1 MASELSGPASAR
13 GPVAEGDLF
22 ESLVHQPQAVE
33 HLRHALASDHVAHA
47 YAFVGPQGSGRKAAA
62 LAFATALITRA
73 AGAGAGRIA
82 DRIARGVH
90 PDVHLLEPTP
100 PESNPKGAPA
110 HRVDGVRELERL
122 AALRPA
128 EAPVKVFIVD
138 EAEKMTLAT
147 PQAFLKTL
155 EEPPARTVIIL
166 ILAQAGALP
175 ATVLSRCQVVR
186 FLPAPAEGTLA
197 LLPDGRGE
205 ARARALEMLAK
216 VETGDGDAVLAS
228 GEALGRDRETA
239 ETVVETCW
247 LWYRDLLAA
256 QAHPAPP
263 LVFAERADAVRARA
277 AALSLDD
284 IVGGLAACREARLA
298 IAGNVSPRLS
308 VEILLSRLARAA

>member
-1 MASELSGPASAR
+1 MAPERIA
-13 GPVAEGDLF
+13 PVSLAEGDLF
-22 ESLVHQPQAVE
+22 GGLGHQPQAVE
-33 HLRHALASDHVAHA
+33 HLRHALASGHVAHA
-47 YAFVGPQGSGRKAAA
+47 YAFVGPHGSGRKAAA
-62 LAFATALITRA
+62 LAFATALVTRD
-73 AGAGAGRIA
+73 AGTGARTA
-82 DRIARGVH
+82 DRVARGVH
-90 PDVHLLEPTP
+90 PDVHLLQPTP

-166 ILAQAGALP
+166 ILAQPGALP
-175 ATVLSRCQVVR
+175 ATVLSRCQIVR
-186 FLPAPAEGTLA
+186 FLPTPAEGTLA

-205 ARARALEMLAK
+205 SRQRALEMLAK
-216 VETGDGDAVLAS
+216 VEAGGGDAVLAS
-228 GEALGRDRETA
+228 GEALGRDREAA

-256 QAHPAPP
+256 QAHPTPP
-263 LVFAERADAVRARA
+263 LVFAERAEAVRARA

-284 IVGGLAACREARLA
+284 IVRGLSACREARLA
-298 IAGNVSPRLS
+298 IVGNVSPRLS
-308 VEILLSRLARAA
+308 VEILLSRLATAA

>member
-1 MASELSGPASAR
+1 MAP
-13 GPVAEGDLF
+13 EGDLF
-22 ESLVHQPQAVE
+22 TTLRHQPQAVE
-33 HLRHALASDHVAHA
+33 HLRRALASDHVAHA
-47 YAFVGPQGSGRKAAA
+47 YAFVGPHGSGRKAAA
-62 LAFATALITRA
+62 LAFATALVTRD
-73 AGAGAGRIA
+73 AGAGARTAA
-82 DRIARGVH
+82 DRVARGVH
-90 PDVHLLEPTP
+90 PDVHLIQPMP

-110 HRVDGVRELERL
+110 LRVDTVRELERL

-138 EAEKMTLAT
+138 EAERMTLAT

-155 EEPPARTVIIL
+155 EDPPARTVIIL
-166 ILAQAGALP
+166 ILAQPGALP
-175 ATVLSRCQVVR
+175 ATVLSRCQIVR

-205 ARARALEMLAK
+205 ARQRALAMLAT
-216 VETGDGDAVLAS
+216 VEAGGGDAVLAS
-228 GEALGRDRETA
+228 GEALGRDREAA

-263 LVFAERADAVRARA
+263 LVFAERAEAVRARA

-284 IVGGLAACREARLA
+284 IVRGLSACREARLA

-308 VEILLSRLARAA
+308 VEILLSRLATAA

>member
-1 MASELSGPASAR
+1 MAP
-13 GPVAEGDLF
+13 
-22 ESLVHQPQAVE
+22 ESLPPPSAAASGGAPDVFAGLGHQPQAVE
-33 HLRHALASDHVAHA
+33 HLRRALAADHVAHA
-47 YAFVGPQGSGRKAAA
+47 YAFVGPHGSGRKAAA
-62 LAFATALITRA
+62 LALATALIARDAGPGARA
-73 AGAGAGRIA
+73 VA

-90 PDVHLLEPTP
+90 PDVHLIQPTP
-100 PESNPKGAPA
+100 PESNAKGALA

-155 EEPPARTVIIL
+155 EEPPARTVIVL
-166 ILAQAGALP
+166 ILAQPGALP
-175 ATVLSRCQVVR
+175 ATVLSRCQIVR

-205 ARARALEMLAK
+205 ARQRALKMLAT
-216 VETGDGDAVLAS
+216 VEAGGGHAVLAS
-228 GEALGRDRETA
+228 GEALGRDREAA

-263 LVFAERADAVRARA
+263 LVFAEHAEALRARA

-284 IVGGLAACREARLA
+284 IVWGLTACREARLA

-308 VEILLSRLARAA
+308 VEILLSRLATAA

>member
-1 MASELSGPASAR
+1 MAP
-13 GPVAEGDLF
+13 EGDLF
-22 ESLVHQPQAVE
+22 TALRHQPQAVE

-47 YAFVGPQGSGRKAAA
+47 YAFVGPHGSGRKAAA
-62 LAFATALITRA
+62 LAFATALVTGD
-73 AGAGAGRIA
+73 AGAGARTA
-82 DRIARGVH
+82 DRVARGVH
-90 PDVHLLEPTP
+90 PDVHLIQPVP
-100 PESNPKGAPA
+100 PESNPKGALA
-110 HRVDGVRELERL
+110 LRVDTVRELERL

-138 EAEKMTLAT
+138 EAERMTLAT

-166 ILAQAGALP
+166 ILAQPGALP
-175 ATVLSRCQVVR
+175 ATVLSRCQIVR

-205 ARARALEMLAK
+205 ARQRALAMLAT
-216 VETGDGDAVLAS
+216 VEAGGGDAVLAS
-228 GEALGRDRETA
+228 GEALGRDREAA

-263 LVFAERADAVRARA
+263 LVFAERAEAVRARA

-284 IVGGLAACREARLA
+284 IVRGLSACREARLA

-308 VEILLSRLARAA
+308 VEILLSRLATAA

>member
-1 MASELSGPASAR
+1 MAPELSRPASAP
-13 GPVAEGDLF
+13 GPGSGDLF
-22 ESLVHQPQAVE
+22 AGLAHQPQAVE

-47 YAFVGPQGSGRKAAA
+47 YAFLGPHGSGRKAAA
-62 LAFATALITRA
+62 LAFATALITRE
-73 AGAGAGRIA
+73 AGARTHAVA

-90 PDVHLLEPTP
+90 PDVHLLQPTP
-100 PESNPKGAPA
+100 PESNPKGALA
-110 HRVDGVRELERL
+110 HRVDGVRELERQ

-155 EEPPARTVIIL
+155 EEPPPRTVIIL

-175 ATVLSRCQVVR
+175 ATVLSRCQIVR

-205 ARARALEMLAK
+205 ARARALQMLAQA
-216 VETGDGDAVLAS
+216 ETGGGDAVLAG
-228 GEALGRDRETA
+228 GEALGRDREAA

-284 IVGGLAACREARLA
+284 IVRGLTACREARLA

-308 VEILLSRLARAA
+308 VEILLSRLATAA

>member
-1 MASELSGPASAR
+1 MAPEAPRLPSAAAP
-13 GPVAEGDLF
+13 GGAGDVFAGLG
-22 ESLVHQPQAVE
+22 HQPQAVE
-33 HLRHALASDHVAHA
+33 HLRHALTGDHVAHA
-47 YAFVGPQGSGRKAAA
+47 YAFVGPHGSGRKAAA
-62 LAFATALITRA
+62 LAFATALITRD
-73 AGAGAGRIA
+73 AGAGAPA
-82 DRIARGVH
+82 VAARIARGVH
-90 PDVHLLEPTP
+90 PDVHLLQPTP
-100 PESNPKGAPA
+100 PESNSKGALA

-166 ILAQAGALP
+166 ILAQPGALP
-175 ATVLSRCQVVR
+175 ATVLSRCQIVR

-205 ARARALEMLAK
+205 ARARALKMLAD
-216 VETGDGDAVLAS
+216 VEAGGGNAVLAS
-228 GEALGRDRETA
+228 GEALGRDREAA

-256 QAHPAPP
+256 QAHPEPA
-263 LVFAERADAVRARA
+263 LVFAERAEVVRARA

-284 IVGGLAACREARLA
+284 IVRGLAACREARLA

>member
-1 MASELSGPASAR
+1 MAPEAPRSAPAAAPD
-13 GPVAEGDLF
+13 GAGDVFAALG
-22 ESLVHQPQAVE
+22 HQPQAVE

-47 YAFVGPQGSGRKAAA
+47 YAFVGPHGSGRKAAA
-62 LAFATALITRA
+62 LAFATALIARGPGARA
-73 AGAGAGRIA
+73 VAE
-82 DRIARGVH
+82 RIARGVH
-90 PDVHLLEPTP
+90 PDVHLIQPTP
-100 PESNPKGAPA
+100 PESNPKGALA
-110 HRVDGVRELERL
+110 HRVDSVRELERQ

-166 ILAQAGALP
+166 ILAQPGALP
-175 ATVLSRCQVVR
+175 ATVLSRCQIVR

-216 VETGDGDAVLAS
+216 VEAGGGEAVLAS
-228 GEALGRDRETA
+228 GEALGRDREAA

-263 LVFAERADAVRARA
+263 LVFAERAEAVRSRA

-284 IVGGLAACREARLA
+284 IVRGLTACREARLA
-298 IAGNVSPRLS
+298 IVGNVSPRLS
-308 VEILLSRLARAA
+308 VEILLSRLATAA

>member
-1 MASELSGPASAR
+1 MAPERIASR
-13 GPVAEGDLF
+13 PPAEGDLF
-22 ESLVHQPQAVE
+22 AELRNQPQAVE
-33 HLRHALASDHVAHA
+33 HLRHALATDHVAHA
-47 YAFVGPQGSGRKAAA
+47 YAFVGPPGSGRKAAA
-62 LAFATALITRA
+62 LALATALVTRNAGTA
-73 AGAGAGRIA
+73 ARTVA
-82 DRIARGVH
+82 DRVARGVH
-90 PDVHLLEPTP
+90 PDVHVIQPTP
-100 PESNPKGAPA
+100 PESNPKGALA

-138 EAEKMTLAT
+138 EAERMTLAT

-155 EEPPARTVIIL
+155 EEPPARTVIVL
-166 ILAQAGALP
+166 ILAQPRALP
-175 ATVLSRCQVVR
+175 STVLSRCQIVR

-205 ARARALEMLAK
+205 ARARALELLAK
-216 VETGDGDAVLAS
+216 AEAGGGDAVLAG
-228 GEALGRDRETA
+228 GEALGRDREAA

-256 QAHPAPP
+256 QAHPTPP

-277 AALSLDD
+277 AALSLDE
-284 IVGGLAACREARLA
+284 IVRALAACREARVA

-308 VEILLSRLARAA
+308 VEILLSRLATAA